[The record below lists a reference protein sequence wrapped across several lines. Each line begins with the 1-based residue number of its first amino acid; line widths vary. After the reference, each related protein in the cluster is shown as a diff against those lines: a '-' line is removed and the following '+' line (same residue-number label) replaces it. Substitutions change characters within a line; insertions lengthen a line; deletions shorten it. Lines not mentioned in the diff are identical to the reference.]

1 METAVGSLEL
11 AVRKAQILP
20 TSASRPIGREF
31 IV

>member
-1 METAVGSLEL
+1 MATAVGSLEL

-31 IV
+31 TV